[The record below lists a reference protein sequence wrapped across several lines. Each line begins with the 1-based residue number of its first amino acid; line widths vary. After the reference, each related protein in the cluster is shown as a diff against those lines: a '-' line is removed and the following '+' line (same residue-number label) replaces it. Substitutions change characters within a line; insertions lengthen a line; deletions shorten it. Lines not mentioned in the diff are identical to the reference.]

1 MIPLSSGSDSMN
13 LPSLKEAGKRT
24 KSSIPF
30 ITEEY
35 NLPESLK
42 KLGTGRKYFIRT
54 YGCQMNVHDSEN
66 IKAILEM
73 MSFEETETLEN
84 ADFILLN
91 TCAIRENAH
100 NKMFGFLGRVK
111 HLKETHPHII
121 TAICGCMAQEESVV
135 EALMKKY
142 KWVDV
147 IFGTHNIHRL
157 PYIIERAMSRQ
168 EQEIEVFSKEG
179 EVIENI
185 PVKRDS
191 KYKAWVNIMFG
202 CDKFCTYCIVPYT
215 RGKQRSRK
223 KEFILEEVRDLVKH
237 GYQEVTLLGQNVNA
251 YGKDLEET
259 SSMGELLEEVAQ
271 TGIPRIRFMTSHPW
285 DFDDKMID
293 VIARYDNI
301 MPYVHLPLQS
311 GSNRILKLMGRRYTK
326 EQYLELV
333 SKLKKKIPNLALTT
347 DIIVGF
353 PGETEED
360 FEETLEVVRACEYDS
375 AFTFIFSP
383 REGTPAARMED
394 TTPMEEKN
402 TRLYKLNELVNEYAN
417 KKNQQYLGKTVKVLI
432 EGPSEKGNLMG
443 YTETMKL
450 VNVDGSSS
458 DIGKIVDCEITDVK
472 TWSLDGKVV

>member
-1 MIPLSSGSDSMN
+1 MIPWSNGSDCMN
-13 LPSLKEAGKRT
+13 LPNLKEAGKRT
-24 KSSIPF
+24 KQKIQF
-30 ITEEY
+30 IEEDY
-35 NLPESLK
+35 TLDDSLK
-42 KLGTGRKYFIRT
+42 ELGMGKKYYVKT

-66 IKAILEM
+66 IKALLEA
-73 MSFEETETLEN
+73 MSFEEADNFEE

-111 HLKETHPHII
+111 HLKETKPHII
-121 TAICGCMAQEESVV
+121 TAICGCMAQEETVAL
-135 EALMKKY
+135 ALMKKY
-142 KWVDV
+142 PWVDLV
-147 IFGTHNIHRL
+147 FGTHNIHRL
-157 PYIIERAMSRQ
+157 PYLLEKSMANR

-191 KYKAWVNIMFG
+191 KYKAWVNIMYG

-223 KEFILEEVRDLVKH
+223 MEFILKEIEDLVQK

-251 YGKDLEET
+251 YGKDLENPT
-259 SSMGELLEEVAQ
+259 TMGELLEQVAK

-285 DFDDKMID
+285 DFDDHMIE
-293 VIARYDNI
+293 VISKYENI

-326 EQYLELV
+326 EKYLELV
-333 SKLKKKIPNLALTT
+333 SKLKEKIPSLALTT

-360 FEETLEVVRACEYDS
+360 FRETLEVVKKCEYDS

-383 REGTPAARMED
+383 REGTPAAKMED
-394 TTPMEEKN
+394 HIPLEEKN
-402 TRLYKLNELVNEYAN
+402 QRLYRLNDLVNEYAN
-417 KKNQQYLGKTVKVLI
+417 KKNQEYLGKVVKVLI

-450 VNVDGSSS
+450 VNVDGKE
-458 DIGKIVDCEITDVK
+458 DLIGKIVDVEITDVK
-472 TWSLDGKVV
+472 TWSLDGKAI

>member
-1 MIPLSSGSDSMN
+1 MIPLSSGSDCMN
-13 LPSLKEAGKRT
+13 LPNLKEAGKRT
-24 KSSIPF
+24 KQQVPF

-35 NLPESLK
+35 VLPESLQT
-42 KLGTGRKYFIRT
+42 LGLGRKYFIKT

-73 MSFEETETLEN
+73 MSFQETDDFED

-111 HLKETHPHII
+111 HLKETKPHII

-135 EALMKKY
+135 DSLQKQY
-142 KWVDV
+142 KWVDI

-157 PYIIERAMSRQ
+157 PYILERAMSRK
-168 EQEIEVFSKEG
+168 EQEIEVYSKEG
-179 EVIENI
+179 EVVENI

-191 KYKAWVNIMFG
+191 LYKAWVNIMFG

-223 KEFILEEVRDLVKH
+223 KEFIVEEVKELVKK

-251 YGKDLEET
+251 YGKDLEEDT
-259 SSMGELLEEVAQ
+259 SMGDLLESVAQ
-271 TGIPRIRFMTSHPW
+271 TGISRIRFMTSHPW

-293 VIARYDNI
+293 VIGTYDNI

-360 FEETLEVVRACEYDS
+360 FEETLEVVRQCEYDS

-394 TTPMEEKN
+394 KTPMEEKN
-402 TRLYKLNELVNEYAN
+402 RRLYALNDLVNEYAN
-417 KKNQQYLGKTVKVLI
+417 KKNQTYLGKTVKVLI
-432 EGPSEKGNLMG
+432 EGPSEKGNWMG
-443 YTETMKL
+443 YTDTMKL
-450 VNVDGSSS
+450 VNVDGKE
-458 DIGKIVDCEITDVK
+458 DILGKIVEVEITDVK